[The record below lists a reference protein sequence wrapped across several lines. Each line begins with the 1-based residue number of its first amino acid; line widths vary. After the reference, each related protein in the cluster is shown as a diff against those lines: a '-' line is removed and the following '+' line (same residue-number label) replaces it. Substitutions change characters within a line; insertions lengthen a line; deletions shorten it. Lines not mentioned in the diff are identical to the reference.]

1 MGEEIETARDVK
13 RRAFAA
19 TSEQFVNYPAVTAH
33 REIPACIIVCTRRRH
48 WRKHLHTMLEVRGY
62 IQDVVRRERERE
74 RERDR
79 RSMSNTYNKNLH
91 VHLYFTNF
99 F

>member
-33 REIPACIIVCTRRRH
+33 REIPAGIIVCTRRRH

-62 IQDVVRRERERE
+62 IQDVVRRERERQKE
-74 RERDR
+74 YE
-79 RSMSNTYNKNLH
+79 
-91 VHLYFTNF
+91 
-99 F
+99 